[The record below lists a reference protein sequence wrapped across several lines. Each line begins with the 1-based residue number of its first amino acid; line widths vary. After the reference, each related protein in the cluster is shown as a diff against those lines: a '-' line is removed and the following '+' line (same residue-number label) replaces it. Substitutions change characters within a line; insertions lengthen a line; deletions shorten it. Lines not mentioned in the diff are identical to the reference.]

1 MERYIRRVRVEGM
14 YDSESEMVVDF
25 SPEVN
30 CIFGINGSGKTVL
43 INLIVASI
51 QCDIEMLSKLPFKSI
66 RIVTAP
72 VGGKK
77 ESNFFTVEKTSYGA
91 FYNFH
96 ESLSIEVRTHVGR
109 VGDSTL
115 SVDKDK
121 MYKVYN
127 RQARSE
133 DNSKRRL
140 ILKSLIGKLIPFTYI
155 PLLRMH
161 DSVGR
166 SDDILQ
172 YEMRRQHLSEREISE
187 VLDPNMRVLKNLQ
200 EEFSNRYSLA
210 QSKIASA
217 LERLKTT
224 IFEKLLFEDVGTSG
238 SEWAEKYVM
247 KLIATRDL
255 SDSKSAKEVI
265 SQIKDLNLRIP
276 ELKVTRHFEIW
287 DEMKE
292 LLLSTLDDYNDKNN
306 ETVKS
311 QDDKFKEYSRAYYNL
326 IASVRQF
333 KTFDEVIGLIGE
345 VQSIKGTWLSNFNN
359 FKREVNYF
367 LPESKTFEFSGSGQ
381 FILKNNGNKLD
392 LIDLSSGE
400 KHILAILGRVCL
412 SSFSG
417 SSVFIA
423 DEPELSLHL
432 EWQRQI
438 LPSIRRLSPNTQV
451 IVATHAPAIISDD
464 ALKINLRKCYKDG

>member
-14 YDSESEMVVDF
+14 FDSELEMVVDF
-25 SPEVN
+25 SPADN

-91 FYNFH
+91 VFNFH
-96 ESLSIEVRTHVGR
+96 ENIEIDNKGR
-109 VGDSTL
+109 FGKGLPLTL
-115 SVDKDK
+115 TVDKDK
-121 MYKVYN
+121 SYKIYN

-133 DNSKRRL
+133 ENSKRRL
-140 ILKSLIGKLIPFTYI
+140 MLKRLIGRLIPFTYI

-161 DSVGR
+161 DGVGR
-166 SDDILQ
+166 SDELLQ
-172 YEMRRQHLSEREISE
+172 YEMRRQHLSDREISD
-187 VLDPNMRVLKNLQ
+187 VLDPNMRVLKKLQ
-200 EEFSNRYSLA
+200 EEFSGRYSMA
-210 QSKIASA
+210 QSRIATA
-217 LERLKTT
+217 LESLKTT
-224 IFEKLLFEDVGTSG
+224 IFEKLLFEDAGM
-238 SEWAEKYVM
+238 SESAEKYASR
-247 KLIATRDL
+247 LIATRDL
-255 SDSKSAKEVI
+255 NDTKSAKEVI
-265 SQIKDLNLRIP
+265 SQINDLNLGIP
-276 ELKVTRHFEIW
+276 EWKVTKHFEIW
-287 DEMKE
+287 DGMKE
-292 LLLSTLDDYNDKNN
+292 LVLLTLDDYNRKDK
-306 ETVKS
+306 ETGEFS
-311 QDDKFKEYSRAYYNL
+311 EEKFKKYSRAYYNL

-333 KTFDEVIGLIGE
+333 KTFDDVIGLIDD
-345 VQSIKGTWLSNFNN
+345 VQSRKGEWLSNFNN

-367 LPESKTFEFSGSGQ
+367 LPKSKSFEFSGSGQ

-438 LPSIRRLSPNTQV
+438 LPSIRRLSPKTQV

>member
-1 MERYIRRVRVEGM
+1 MERYIKRVRVEGM
-14 YDSESEMVVDF
+14 FDSDSEMVVDF
-25 SPEVN
+25 SPTDN

-66 RIVTAP
+66 RVVTAP

-77 ESNFFTVEKTSYGA
+77 ESNFFTVEKAPHGVVYT
-91 FYNFH
+91 FH
-96 ESLSIEVRTHVGR
+96 ESLDVDVKSRISRNQMN
-109 VGDSTL
+109 TL
-115 SVDKDK
+115 SVVKDK
-121 MYKVYN
+121 TYKIHN
-127 RQARSE
+127 RQTRSE
-133 DNSKRRL
+133 ENSKRRL
-140 ILKSLIGKLIPFTYI
+140 RFKKLIGQLIPFTYI

-161 DSVGR
+161 DGVGR
-166 SDDILQ
+166 SDELLQ
-172 YEMRRQHLSEREISE
+172 YEMRRQHLSDREITD
-187 VLDPNMRVLKNLQ
+187 VLDPNMRVLKKLQ
-200 EEFSNRYSLA
+200 EEFSGRYSMA
-210 QSKIASA
+210 QSKIATA
-217 LERLKTT
+217 LEMLKTT
-224 IFEKLLFEDVGTSG
+224 IFEKLLFEDDGM
-238 SEWAEKYVM
+238 SENAEKYVS
-247 KLIATRDL
+247 KLMTTRNLNDT
-255 SDSKSAKEVI
+255 KSAEEVI
-265 SQIKDLNLRIP
+265 SQINDLNLGIP
-276 ELKVTRHFEIW
+276 EWKVTKHFEIW
-287 DEMKE
+287 DGMKE
-292 LLLSTLDDYNDKNN
+292 LLLLTLDDYNRKDE
-306 ETVKS
+306 ETGEFS
-311 QDDKFKEYSRAYYNL
+311 EEKFKKYSRAYYNL

-333 KTFDEVIGLIGE
+333 KTFDDVIGLIDD
-345 VQSIKGTWLSNFNN
+345 VQSRKGEWLSNFNN

-438 LPSIRRLSPNTQV
+438 LPSIRRLSPDTQV
-451 IVATHAPAIISDD
+451 IVATHAPAIISDN
-464 ALKINLRKCYKDG
+464 ALKINLRKCYKNG

>member
-14 YDSESEMVVDF
+14 FDSELEMVVDF
-25 SPEVN
+25 SPADN

-77 ESNFFTVEKTSYGA
+77 ESNFLTVEKTSYGA
-91 FYNFH
+91 VYNFH
-96 ESLSIEVRTHVGR
+96 ESMNLDIKVRLGRELLSNI
-109 VGDSTL
+109 

-121 MYKVYN
+121 SYKIYN

-133 DNSKRRL
+133 ENSKRRIMLKRL
-140 ILKSLIGKLIPFTYI
+140 IAQFIPFTYI
-155 PLLRMH
+155 PLLRMQ
-161 DSVGR
+161 DNVGR

-172 YEMRRQHLSEREISE
+172 YEMRRQHMSDREISE
-187 VLDPNMRVLKNLQ
+187 VLDPNMRVLKKLQ
-200 EEFSNRYSLA
+200 EEFSSRYSMA

-217 LERLKTT
+217 LEKLKTT
-224 IFEKLLFEDVGTSG
+224 IFEKLLFEDSG
-238 SEWAEKYVM
+238 MSESAEKYVSN
-247 KLIATRDL
+247 LISTRNLNDT
-255 SDSKSAKEVI
+255 KSAKEVI
-265 SQIKDLNLRIP
+265 SQIKDLDLGIP
-276 ELKVTRHFEIW
+276 EFKVVKHFEIW
-287 DEMKE
+287 DGMKE
-292 LLLSTLDDYNDKNN
+292 LLLSTLDKYHEKDK
-306 ETVKS
+306 ETGEFS
-311 QDDKFKEYSRAYYNL
+311 EEKFKKYSGAYHNL

-333 KTFDEVIGLIGE
+333 KTFDEVIGLIDD
-345 VQSIKGTWLSNFNN
+345 VQSRKGKLLMHFNN

-367 LPESKTFEFSGSGQ
+367 LPETKTFEFSGSGQ
-381 FILKNNGNKLD
+381 FILRNNNNKLD